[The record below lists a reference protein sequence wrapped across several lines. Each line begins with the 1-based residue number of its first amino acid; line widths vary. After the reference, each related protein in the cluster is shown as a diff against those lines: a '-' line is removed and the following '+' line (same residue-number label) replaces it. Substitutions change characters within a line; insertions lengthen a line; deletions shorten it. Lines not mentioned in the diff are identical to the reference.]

1 MKRLVVWLLLVSFA
15 CAPSG
20 PPLAALDPGLS
31 DLSIVEVFPT
41 TLLPASLLL
50 IRGQSLPSP
59 SEGSMYLLLSGT
71 SKTPGGL
78 PRNLEVRLRA
88 EYVSHTE
95 AQVRVDT
102 EFLQQLGGNSIEF
115 DGHAKIVVA
124 SVIDRLEHVSEPVS
138 AKLQI
143 VPSLSPRLDVVEL
156 QGPQRTTGKIHSN
169 DWLTVRGDGFLLGD
183 GEGDTVAL
191 VSGCFLPEGVS
202 EPCAQNGRAVRELEL
217 PVRPLSRVDR
227 TSAILPYSPTIHG
240 VMPGTFSGSIRLR
253 NQPPG
258 STMRTLSS
266 SRSLS
271 VAQVR
276 PELTGISPSAASLGQ
291 YVEMQGA
298 GFIGGLPGQ
307 ATLVRLQGQF
317 SLEGSPVN
325 IPVDTEIV
333 IQWLPRFPNGP
344 VGRYVLDETDALG
357 QALEPRGGL
366 REAAGVFVGTG
377 TMTLRYGRESV
388 ASKPTPLRIALL
400 RPKQVVVV
408 RFLSSYQDSLRLFG
422 LRAVDNAVRA
432 RVLEVA
438 RRDYAG
444 INIEFREGGE
454 DSALPTDFAH
464 YAQVDI
470 GGPDPNGLGYL
481 GYDNT
486 PGRDMQNRRLYDR
499 IGGVNA
505 VTQNDGAPGYGGV
518 FAEQL
523 LGFSSH
529 PGTVTAIKSAPG
541 EAELFDRVFDPLRPD
556 VGGTPATVREATLLP
571 ALSSG
576 SICPA
581 SHDDRS
587 HQVACAIFVLGS
599 LIGTTMTHELGHS
612 LGLANPSNPNGSY
625 HNQGSL
631 RGRIMNPGSLRS
643 FSERAELSPSGPA
656 LFCDS
661 DYQYLRRILPGSQLP
676 PSVERQ
682 PCLDTP
688 TM

>member
-1 MKRLVVWLLLVSFA
+1 MSRWLPSLLMWMFA
-15 CAPSG
+15 CTP
-20 PPLAALDPGLS
+20 PMDPLADPDPGLAE
-31 DLSIVEVFPT
+31 LAIVEVAPT
-41 TLLPASLLL
+41 TLLPASWLV
-50 IRGQSLPSP
+50 IRGRSLPGP
-59 SEGSMYLLLSGT
+59 SEGSLYLWLTGT
-71 SKTPGGL
+71 SKLPGAV
-78 PRNLEVRLRA
+78 PRNLDVRLRA
-88 EYVSHTE
+88 EYVTATE

-102 EFLQQLGGNSIEF
+102 EVLQQLGGNSIEF
-115 DGHAKIVVA
+115 EGHAKVVVDSA
-124 SVIDRLEHVSEPVS
+124 IDRREHVSEPVA
-138 AKLQI
+138 AKLRV
-143 VPSLSPRLDVVEL
+143 VPSLTPKLDLIEL
-156 QGPQRTTGKIHSN
+156 SGPQRMTGKVHPN
-169 DWLTVRGDGFLLGD
+169 DWLIVHGDGFLFGE

-191 VSGCFLPEGVS
+191 LSGCFLPEGTS
-202 EPCAQNGRAVRELEL
+202 EPCSVNGRAVREVEL
-217 PVRPLSRVDR
+217 PVQPQRRFDR
-227 TSAILPYSPTIHG
+227 TSAIFPYSPTIHG
-240 VMPGTFSGSIRLR
+240 VMPGKFSGTLRLR

-258 STMRTLSS
+258 SAARTLSS
-266 SRSLS
+266 SRTIS
-271 VAQVR
+271 VEQVR

-298 GFIGGLPGQ
+298 GFIGGQAGQ

-317 SLEGSPVN
+317 SLEGSPVM

-333 IQWLPRFPNGP
+333 VKWLPRFPSGP

-357 QALEPRGGL
+357 QALESRGGL

-377 TMTLRYGRESV
+377 TTTLRYGRESV
-388 ASKPTPLRIALL
+388 SSKPTPLRIALL

-444 INIEFREGGE
+444 INIEFREASE
-454 DSALPTDFAH
+454 DSVLPADFAH

-505 VTQNDGAPGYGGV
+505 VTQNDGSPGYGGV

-523 LGFSSH
+523 LGFSNH
-529 PGTVTAIKSAPG
+529 PGNVTAIKSAPG
-541 EAELFDRVFDPLRPD
+541 EAELFDLIFDPLRPD
-556 VGGTPATVREATLLP
+556 TKGTPATVREATLLP

-581 SHDDRS
+581 SNDDRS
-587 HQVACAIFVLGS
+587 HQVSCAIFVLGS

-612 LGLANPSNPNGSY
+612 LGLANPASATGSY
-625 HNQGSL
+625 HNQGNL

-643 FSERAELSPSGPA
+643 FSERSELSSSGPA
-656 LFCDS
+656 VFCDT
-661 DYQYLRRILPGSQLP
+661 DYVYLRRILPGSQLP
-676 PSVERQ
+676 PALMRP

>member
-1 MKRLVVWLLLVSFA
+1 MSRWLGLLLLLLGA
-15 CAPSG
+15 CAPTDE
-20 PPLAALDPGLS
+20 PLAEPDPGLAE
-31 DLSIVEVFPT
+31 LAIVEVAPT
-41 TLLPASLLL
+41 TLLPASRLV
-50 IRGQSLPSP
+50 IRGRSLPGP
-59 SEGSMYLLLSGT
+59 SDGSIRLWLTGT
-71 SKTPGGL
+71 SKLPGTV
-78 PRNLEVRLRA
+78 PRNLDVRLRA
-88 EYVSHTE
+88 EYVSSEE
-95 AQVRVDT
+95 AYVRVDT
-102 EFLQQLGGNSIEF
+102 EVLQLLGGNSVEF
-115 DGHAKIVVA
+115 EGHAQVVIN
-124 SVIDRLEHVSEPVS
+124 SVIDRKEHVTEPLQV
-138 AKLQI
+138 KLKL
-143 VPSLSPRLDVVEL
+143 VPSLSPRLDLLEL
-156 QGPQRTTGKIHSN
+156 SGPQRTTGKVHPN
-169 DWLTVRGDGFLLGD
+169 DWLVVRGDGFLFGG
-183 GEGDTVAL
+183 GEGETVAL
-191 VSGCFLPEGVS
+191 LSGCFLPEGTA
-202 EPCAQNGRAVRELEL
+202 EPCSLNGRSVREVEI
-217 PVRPLSRVDR
+217 PVAPLSRFDR
-227 TSAILPYSPTIHG
+227 TSAILPYAPTIHG
-240 VMPGTFSGSIRLR
+240 VLPGKFVGTIRLR

-258 STMRTLSS
+258 TTARTVSGT
-266 SRSLS
+266 RT
-271 VAQVR
+271 VAVEQVR

-298 GFIGGLPGQ
+298 GFIGGQAGQ

-317 SLEGSPVN
+317 SLQGSPVM

-333 IQWLPRFPNGP
+333 VKWLPRYPLGP

-357 QALEPRGGL
+357 QALESRGGL
-366 REAAGVFVGTG
+366 REAAGVFVGNG
-377 TMTLRYGRESV
+377 TTTLRFGRESV
-388 ASKPTPLRIALL
+388 SSKPTPLRIALL

-408 RFLSSYQDSLRLFG
+408 RFLSSYKDSLRLFG

-454 DSALPTDFAH
+454 DMPWPQDFAY

-505 VTQNDGAPGYGGV
+505 VTQSDGSPGYGGV

-529 PGTVTAIKSAPG
+529 PGSVSPIKSAPG
-541 EAELFDRVFDPLRPD
+541 EAELFDQIFDPLRPD
-556 VGGTPATVREATLLP
+556 TGGTPATLREATLLP

-576 SICPA
+576 SLCPA
-581 SHDDRS
+581 SKDDRS

-612 LGLANPSNPNGSY
+612 LGLANPDSPSGSY
-625 HNQGSL
+625 HNNGNL

-643 FSERAELSPSGPA
+643 FSERAELSSSGA
-656 LFCDS
+656 AIFCDS
-661 DYQYLRRILPGSQLP
+661 DFAYLRRILPGSQLP
-676 PSVERQ
+676 PSVMRP

>member
-1 MKRLVVWLLLVSFA
+1 MKRIWVWLLLLLWA
-15 CAPSG
+15 CSPSAE
-20 PPLAALDPGLS
+20 PLTEPDPGLS
-31 DLSIVEVFPT
+31 DLAIVAVYPT
-41 TLLPASLLL
+41 TLLPASLLV

-59 SEGSMYLLLSGT
+59 SEGAMNLLLSGT

-78 PRNLEVRLRA
+78 PRNVEVRLRA
-88 EYVSHTE
+88 EYLSHTE

-102 EFLQQLGGNSIEF
+102 DFLQQLGGNSIEF
-115 DGHAKIVVA
+115 DGHAKLVVA
-124 SVIDRLEHVSEPVS
+124 SVIDRQEHLSEPVS
-138 AKLQI
+138 TKLRI

-156 QGPQRTTGKIHSN
+156 QGPQRLTGKIHPN
-169 DWLTVRGDGFLLGD
+169 DWLTVRGDGFLLGE
-183 GEGDTVAL
+183 GEGETVAL
-191 VSGCFLPEGVS
+191 VSGCFLPEGSS
-202 EPCAQNGRAVRELEL
+202 EPCAQNGRPIRELEL
-217 PVRPLSRVDR
+217 PVRPLNRFDR

-240 VMPGTFSGSIRLR
+240 VMPGKFSGSIRLR

-258 STMRTLSS
+258 RTMPTLSS

-271 VAQVR
+271 VEQVR

-298 GFIGGLPGQ
+298 GFIGGQPGQ

-357 QALEPRGGL
+357 QALESRGGL

-377 TMTLRYGRESV
+377 TMTLRYSRELI
-388 ASKPTPLRIALL
+388 ASKPTPLRISLL

-422 LRAVDNAVRA
+422 LRSVDNAVRA

-444 INIEFREGGE
+444 INIEFREGSE
-454 DSALPTDFAH
+454 DAPLPTDFAH

-529 PGTVTAIKSAPG
+529 PGTVTSIKSAPG
-541 EAELFDRVFDPLRPD
+541 EAELFDRIFDPLRPD

-571 ALSSG
+571 AMSSG

-581 SHDDRS
+581 SSDDRP

-612 LGLANPSNPNGSY
+612 LGLANPSNPSGSY

-656 LFCDS
+656 LFCDT

-676 PSVERQ
+676 PSIERQ

>member
-1 MKRLVVWLLLVSFA
+1 MNRLLILFGLLWLA
-15 CAPSG
+15 CSPTVEMLSD
-20 PPLAALDPGLS
+20 PDPGLA
-31 DLSIVEVFPT
+31 DLAITDVFPPT
-41 TLLPASLLL
+41 ILPASLLV
-50 IRGQSLPSP
+50 IRGRSLPGP
-59 SEGSMYLLLSGT
+59 GDGSIHLWLSGT
-71 SKTPGGL
+71 SKLPGTV
-78 PRNLEVRLRA
+78 PRSLDVRLRA
-88 EYVSHTE
+88 EYVSAQE
-95 AQVRVDT
+95 AQLRIDT
-102 EFLQQLGGNSIEF
+102 EVLQALGGNTVEF
-115 DGHAKIVVA
+115 SGHAKIVVE
-124 SVIDRLEHVSEPVS
+124 SVIDRREHVTEPIQLS
-138 AKLQI
+138 LKL
-143 VPSLSPRLDVVEL
+143 VPSLSPRLDLVEL
-156 QGPQRTTGKIHSN
+156 AGPQRTTGKIHPN
-169 DWLTVRGDGFLLGD
+169 DWLIVRGDGLLLGG
-183 GEGDTVAL
+183 GEGVTVAL
-191 VSGCFLPEGVS
+191 LSGCFLPEGAS
-202 EPCAQNGRAVRELEL
+202 EPCSANGKTVREVEI
-217 PVRPLSRVDR
+217 PVQPQSRFDR
-227 TSAILPYSPTIHG
+227 TNGVLPYSPTIHG
-240 VMPGTFSGSIRLR
+240 VMPGKFVGTILLR

-258 STMRTLSS
+258 TTMKPVSASRTLA
-266 SRSLS
+266 
-271 VAQVR
+271 VTQVR
-276 PELTGISPSAASLGQ
+276 PELTGVAPSAASLGQ

-298 GFIGGLPGQ
+298 GFIGGQPGQ

-317 SLEGSPVN
+317 SLENSPVM

-333 IQWLPRFPNGP
+333 LKWLARFPSP

-357 QALEPRGGL
+357 QALESRGGL

-377 TMTLRYGRESV
+377 TMTLRNGKETV

-454 DSALPTDFAH
+454 DMPLPEDFAY

-523 LGFSSH
+523 LGFSNH
-529 PGTVTAIKSAPG
+529 PGSVAAIKSGPQ
-541 EAELFDRVFDPLRPD
+541 EADLFDQVFDPLRPD
-556 VGGTPATVREATLLP
+556 TGGNPATLREATLLP

-576 SICPA
+576 SLCPA
-581 SHDDRS
+581 SKDDRP
-587 HQVACAIFVLGS
+587 HQVACGIFVLGS

-612 LGLANPSNPNGSY
+612 LGLANPDNRNGSY
-625 HNQGSL
+625 HNNGSL

-643 FSERAELSPSGPA
+643 FRERAELSPSGPA
-656 LFCDS
+656 VFCDT
-661 DYQYLRRILPGSQLP
+661 DYAYLRKILPGSALP
-676 PSVERQ
+676 PSIER
-682 PCLDTP
+682 PACLDTP
-688 TM
+688 AL

>member
-1 MKRLVVWLLLVSFA
+1 MKRRMMWLLLLLWA
-15 CAPSG
+15 CAPSAE
-20 PPLAALDPGLS
+20 PLAEPDPGLS
-31 DLSIVEVFPT
+31 DLAIREVYPT
-41 TLLPASLLL
+41 TLLPASLLV
-50 IRGQSLPSP
+50 IRGKSLPSP
-59 SEGSMYLLLSGT
+59 SEGAMSLALSGT

-78 PRNLEVRLRA
+78 PRNIEVRLRA
-88 EYVSHTE
+88 EYLSHTE

-102 EFLQQLGGNSIEF
+102 DFLQQLGGNSVEF

-124 SVIDRLEHVSEPVS
+124 SVIDRQEHLTEPVS
-138 AKLQI
+138 VKLRI
-143 VPSLSPRLDVVEL
+143 VPSLTPRLDLVEL
-156 QGPQRTTGKIHSN
+156 QGPQRMTGKIHPN
-169 DWLTVRGDGFLLGD
+169 DWLTVRGDGFLLGE

-191 VSGCFLPEGVS
+191 VSGCFLPEGAS
-202 EPCAQNGRAVRELEL
+202 EPCALNGRAVRELEL
-217 PVRPLSRVDR
+217 PVRPLSRFDR
-227 TSAILPYSPTIHG
+227 TSAMLPYSPGIHG
-240 VMPGTFSGSIRLR
+240 VMPGKFAGSIRLR

-258 STMRTLSS
+258 TTMRTLSS
-266 SRSLS
+266 SRSLT
-271 VAQVR
+271 VEQVR

-291 YVEMQGA
+291 YVEMLGA
-298 GFIGGLPGQ
+298 GFIGGQPGQ

-333 IQWLPRFPNGP
+333 VQWLSRFPNGP

-357 QALEPRGGL
+357 QALESRGGL

-377 TMTLRYGRESV
+377 TMTLRYGRESI

-505 VTQNDGAPGYGGV
+505 VTQNDGSPGYGGV

-529 PGTVTAIKSAPG
+529 PGPVAAIKSAPG
-541 EAELFDRVFDPLRPD
+541 EAELFDRIFDPLRPD
-556 VGGTPATVREATLLP
+556 VGGNPATVREATLLP

-581 SHDDRS
+581 SSDDRP
-587 HQVACAIFVLGS
+587 HQVQCAIFVLGS

-612 LGLANPSNPNGSY
+612 LGLANPSNPSGSY
-625 HNQGSL
+625 HNQGNL

-656 LFCDS
+656 LFCDT

-676 PSVERQ
+676 PSIERQ